1 MGDCTG
7 RATTRLVAQEHIA
20 RGARKVLVSA
30 ASKSLEDCDAVLLP
44 GINLNY
50 YELNEHHIVSMASCT
65 TNALAPVVK
74 VLKEN
79 FGI

>member
-20 RGARKVLVSA
+20 RGASKVLVSA
-30 ASKSLEDCDAVLLP
+30 ASKSHEDCDAVLLP

-50 YELNEHHIVSMASCT
+50 YEPNEHHIVSMASCT